1 MDVSADYVWTPAE
14 ALSEYFSL
22 NETMSNAL
30 NSAPFMVMTS
40 NTITE
45 ETRVDGING
54 YNGASTSLVEFSKEI
69 YTSELLSTAHNTT
82 GLVFIGREGGEGADL
97 QYSAYADGTA
107 HQLQLTSY
115 EKETTRIA
123 KENCDKVVVI
133 VNSSNAMELSE
144 LMDGELEADA
154 IVLVGGPGAMGF
166 KSMAKILSGEVN
178 PSGKTVDIFV
188 SDLTH
193 DPTYANTG
201 EFNYANRNGLNQT
214 LFMGGFIEYEEGVYY
229 GYRYYETAHD
239 IGAKDF
245 DYDSAVVF
253 PFGYGLSYSTFTKEI
268 TDYQDQ
274 GDSIAVE
281 VTVKN
286 TGSAHGRQTH
296 RTRSRER
303 NVRCAALRW
312 GINAG
317 AGNIAAGSAI
327 CWR

>member
-1 MDVSADYVWTPAE
+1 
-14 ALSEYFSL
+14 
-22 NETMSNAL
+22 
-30 NSAPFMVMTS
+30 
-40 NTITE
+40 
-45 ETRVDGING
+45 
-54 YNGASTSLVEFSKEI
+54 
-69 YTSELLSTAHNTT
+69 
-82 GLVFIGREGGEGADL
+82 
-97 QYSAYADGTA
+97 
-107 HQLQLTSY
+107 
-115 EKETTRIA
+115 
-123 KENCDKVVVI
+123 
-133 VNSSNAMELSE
+133 MELSE

-253 PFGYGLSYSTFTKEI
+253 PFG
-268 TDYQDQ
+268 
-274 GDSIAVE
+274 
-281 VTVKN
+281 
-286 TGSAHGRQTH
+286 
-296 RTRSRER
+296 
-303 NVRCAALRW
+303 
-312 GINAG
+312 
-317 AGNIAAGSAI
+317 
-327 CWR
+327 